1 MENITKLDTET
12 DLPKNFYLNNQIK
25 ELFDIVE
32 NKNKHFLLTGKAGT
46 GKSTFIEY
54 LRINSKK
61 KLQILAFTGI
71 AALKGK
77 GRTIHSFFE
86 LPHRILNKKKD
97 FKKI

>member
-1 MENITKLDTET
+1 MKIGTKFGDGT

-25 ELFDIVE
+25 ELFDKIE
-32 NKNKHFLLTGKAGT
+32 NRNSHFLLAGKAGT

-61 KLQILAFTGI
+61 KLQILSFTGV

-86 LPHRILNKKKD
+86 LPHRIPNKKKR
-97 FKKI
+97 F